1 MATNKKDNM
10 FRRLQNFMES
20 YQGKVIMNFIYS
32 WGASV
37 VILGALFK
45 LTHLPGGNVML
56 FIGMGTEVIVFFVS
70 AFDKPFKNYKWESI
84 FPQLKISGAKEK
96 EIPDNAPDM
105 TGQPVIGGG
114 TIVTGGMPQI
124 NIAEGNAPQPA
135 EGETGQPFIPQGQTT
150 FIGGAAGFPQGQT
163 IIAQGTAATPQGE
176 QAAMAQGETGTIP
189 QGQTAGMGGGTIIVG
204 GMPTGGTMPEMSQS
218 QEQIDH
224 MKEASETYLNNLKDM
239 SEALERFKS
248 TTTTLADISESLAS
262 SYKIISDNSGNITA
276 NTQGYVYQMENLN
289 RNLTGLNT
297 IYDLQL
303 RSISSQLDTIKQMN
317 DGLAKIREMFEN
329 STEDSE
335 KFHQETERMARQI
348 EELNAVYA
356 RMLNAMT
363 VNMK

>member
-96 EIPDNAPDM
+96 EITDNAPGM

-114 TIVTGGMPQI
+114 TVVTGGMPQI
-124 NIAEGNAPQPA
+124 NIAEGNAPQPT

-150 FIGGAAGFPQGQT
+150 FIGGAAGFPQG
-163 IIAQGTAATPQGE
+163 E
-176 QAAMAQGETGTIP
+176 QAAMPQGETGSIP

-224 MKEASETYLNNLKDM
+224 MKEASETYMKGV
-239 SEALERFKS
+239 LEYVDDEVVSSDFIGDSHTSIFDAREGIAVNDKLFK
-248 TTTTLADISESLAS
+248 LIAFYDNEYGYS
-262 SYKIISDNSGNITA
+262 SKVLELIKHMYSVDN
-276 NTQGYVYQMENLN
+276 
-289 RNLTGLNT
+289 
-297 IYDLQL
+297 
-303 RSISSQLDTIKQMN
+303 K
-317 DGLAKIREMFEN
+317 
-329 STEDSE
+329 
-335 KFHQETERMARQI
+335 
-348 EELNAVYA
+348 
-356 RMLNAMT
+356 
-363 VNMK
+363 